1 MRRLG
6 CMLLAATLLL
16 LPLGAGSRISAQ
28 ESPPTPTPGPAPFM
42 IAPGL
47 PPAEPPPPA
56 VPQLAPPPGIA
67 PAAPSPAFAF
77 KPLLPAMR
85 VTLEGESDA
94 RSWAFY
100 LTQDEA
106 AADLS
111 LDVAFQNALVVMP
124 EVSRLTVR
132 LNGERVAEMPIAS
145 SDRLKQSSVTV
156 RKGLLRPGQN
166 TIGFEVLQRHRTD
179 CTVASTYELWT
190 RIDGAGTRLTFK
202 GPDAQRFRLRG
213 IDDLPAVGADEGGQ
227 TRIVIVAPGASRAI
241 AANSI
246 FAVAQALALRGRYG
260 QVAVQV
266 SEKLP
271 DRARP
276 GTLTVAL
283 GTSEEL
289 RALLGA
295 LPAEAGGRGFL
306 GFVPSPKKGADMLL
320 VTGESWS
327 DIDATIGKLLTAPVS
342 RPTNINRKTME
353 TATWHVPDAPF
364 IADRQAVRF
373 SELGIP
379 TQESSGR
386 RMRVRAVVAMPGD
399 FYANA
404 YGEATLYLDGA
415 YSDEV
420 LPGDSHIE
428 IFVNGNVAA
437 TVPLNAI
444 TGGLFQQFPI
454 TVPLRHFRPGINEIW
469 FETVTLAKSD
479 LACGPGAT
487 LPGKS
492 RFALFDTTVFSV
504 PNFAKIGVSPNLAA
518 IAGTGFPY
526 SVSSRVGLIMGRH
539 DTANLSAAATLL
551 ARIAQRASRPLGVDL
566 LAGTAGVGDR
576 PVLIVGAAGQ
586 LPAGLLPRVGIAD
599 NVRATWPQ
607 RSDAVVVTPDSEG
620 TAVFDAVINRLQG
633 RETTPEASGG
643 VAPTTEATRDRWRAS
658 LGGPVARYFIAFD
671 QWLQRTF
678 DLSFA
683 QLRAPAR
690 APTLYEPAEG
700 TDLIAAQA
708 VDPDTKQVWTAFV
721 VRREE
726 ALESTVD
733 RIVAPGNWAGM
744 AGKITAYRG
753 AQEAHVIS
761 ADRTSFVMTRSF
773 SLANMRLVFANWM
786 SSNIGVY
793 AIALLMAC
801 IGLGI
806 GTSLMLRR
814 LGRPS

>member
-1 MRRLG
+1 MKRFGLP
-6 CMLLAATLLL
+6 LLAAAIA
-16 LPLGAGSRISAQ
+16 PLALGLISHLAAQ
-28 ESPPTPTPGPAPFM
+28 EPPSPAPAPAPFM
-42 IAPGL
+42 IAP
-47 PPAEPPPPA
+47 PSQQPAAPPPA
-56 VPQLAPPPGIA
+56 A
-67 PAAPSPAFAF
+67 PAPAPSREAAPTPAPAFAF
-77 KPLLPAMR
+77 KPLLPASR
-85 VTLEGESDA
+85 VTLEGESDT

-100 LTQDEA
+100 LSQDEA
-106 AADLS
+106 GTDLS

-124 EVSRLTVR
+124 EVSRLAVR
-132 LNGERVAEMPIAS
+132 LNGERIIEVPIAS
-145 SDRLKQSSVTV
+145 SDRLKHSSTAV

-166 TIGFEVLQRHRTD
+166 TISFEVLQRHRTD

-202 GPDAQRFRLRG
+202 GPNAQQFRLRG
-213 IDDLPAVGADEGGQ
+213 IDDLPAIGADEGGQ
-227 TRIVIVAPGASRAI
+227 TTIVIVAPGASRAI
-241 AANSI
+241 SANSI

-260 QVAVQV
+260 QVAVKV
-266 SEKLP
+266 SEQMP
-271 DRARP
+271 DRVRP

-283 GTSEEL
+283 GTNEEI

-295 LPAEAGGRGFL
+295 LPAEAGGRSFL

-320 VTGESWS
+320 VTGESWP
-327 DIDATIGKLLTAPVS
+327 DLDAIVGKILTAPVS
-342 RPTNINRKTME
+342 RPANINRKTMD
-353 TATWHVPDAPF
+353 TASWHVPDAPF
-364 IADRQAVRF
+364 ISDRQVVRF
-373 SELGIP
+373 SELGIA

-415 YSDEV
+415 YSNEV

-437 TVPLNAI
+437 TVPLNTA

-454 TVPLRHFRPGINEIW
+454 TVPLRHFRPGVNEVW
-469 FETVTLAKSD
+469 FETVTVTKSD

-492 RFALFDTTVFSV
+492 RFALFDTTALAI
-504 PNFAKIGVSPNLAA
+504 PDFAKIGVSPNLAA
-518 IAGTGFPY
+518 VAGTGFPY
-526 SVSSRVGLIMGRH
+526 SVASRVALIMGRQ
-539 DTANLSAAATLL
+539 DPANLSAATTLL
-551 ARIAQRASRPLGVDL
+551 ARIAQRASRPLAVDV
-566 LAGTAGVGDR
+566 LAGTAAVGDR

-599 NVRATWPQ
+599 NVRATWPL
-607 RSDAVVVTPDSEG
+607 RADAVVVTPDAEG
-620 TAVFDAVINRLQG
+620 AAVFDAVINRLQG
-633 RETTPEASGG
+633 RQATPEASGG
-643 VAPTTEATRDRWRAS
+643 AAPTTEGVRERWRGS
-658 LGGPVARYFIAFD
+658 LGGPLARYFIAFD

-683 QLRAPAR
+683 QLRTPSR

-700 TDLIAAQA
+700 TDLIAVQA
-708 VDPDTKQVWTAFV
+708 ADPDTRQVWTAFIA
-721 VRREE
+721 RREE

-733 RIVAPGNWAGM
+733 RIVSPGNWAGM
-744 AGKITAYRG
+744 AGKITAFRG
-753 AQEAHVIS
+753 AQEAHIIS
-761 ADRTSFVMTRSF
+761 ADSTSFVMTRPF

-786 SSNIGVY
+786 SSNIGIY
-793 AIALLMAC
+793 ALALLTAC

-806 GTSLMLRR
+806 GTSLMLGR
-814 LGRPS
+814 LGRRS